1 MSPKNRCSIPLLFS
15 MLLLALAG
23 CKKAAGSSCS
33 KGDSKCQ
40 DKTTQLVCEDGKL
53 IPTPCQGPSGCLE
66 SELGV
71 SCDIKGNAP
80 GSRCGRDDEG
90 AAACVE
96 EHKMIACRGGE
107 YRSVPCRGP
116 KGCETESDRAMCDTS
131 IGAANDPCKDE
142 GSKACTTDGKDA
154 LACTLGEMQ
163 FVYHCRGPEGCASKD
178 GQLEC
183 DMSVA
188 ALKDPCDKKM
198 EGATACNTD
207 GSGTVICK
215 GGSFVLDE
223 KCKSGTRCSSKAG
236 SIECVREAKGDE

>member
-1 MSPKNRCSIPLLFS
+1 
-15 MLLLALAG
+15 MLLVLLAVSG
-23 CKKAAGSSCS
+23 CKKGVGSSCNE
-33 KGDSKCQ
+33 KDSKCQ
-40 DKTTQLVCEDGKL
+40 DRNTQLVCDEGRL
-53 IPTPCQGPSGCLE
+53 IATPCQGPGGCTE
-66 SELGV
+66 DTELGV

-80 GSRCGRDDEG
+80 GTPCGSVDEG

-96 EHKMIACRGGE
+96 EHKMIACRGKQ

-116 KGCETESDRAMCDTS
+116 KGCETSGDRAMCDTA
-131 IGAANDPCKDE
+131 IAEPADRCKDE
-142 GSKACTTDGKDA
+142 GSKSCTSDGKDA

-163 FVYHCRGPEGCASKD
+163 LIYHCRGPDGCSLKQ

-188 ALKDPCDKKM
+188 TLGDPCDKKM

-215 GGSFVLDE
+215 STKFVLDE
-223 KCKSGTRCSSKAG
+223 KCKAGTRCSSKAG
-236 SIECVREAKGDE
+236 SIECVKPD

>member
-1 MSPKNRCSIPLLFS
+1 MPINRWLYPLVFPLV
-15 MLLLALAG
+15 LLGGAS

-40 DKTTQLVCEDGKL
+40 DKATQLVCEDGTL
-53 IPTPCQGPSGCLE
+53 IATPCQGPAGCLE

-71 SCDIKGNAP
+71 TCDIKGNAP
-80 GSRCGRDDEG
+80 GTRCGRDDEG

-96 EHKMIACRGGE
+96 EHRMIACRGGQ

-116 KGCETESDRAMCDTS
+116 KGCETEGDRSMCDTS
-131 IGAANDPCKDE
+131 IGAVNDPCKDE
-142 GSKACTTDGKDA
+142 GSKACSSDGKDA
-154 LACTLGEMQ
+154 LACILGEMQ
-163 FVYHCRGPEGCASKD
+163 FIYHCRGPDGCASKD

-188 ALKDPCDKKM
+188 VLQDPCDKKM

-215 GGSFVLDE
+215 SGKFVIDE
-223 KCKSGTRCSSKAG
+223 KCKAGTRCSSKAG
-236 SIECVREAKGDE
+236 SIECVKEEPESEK